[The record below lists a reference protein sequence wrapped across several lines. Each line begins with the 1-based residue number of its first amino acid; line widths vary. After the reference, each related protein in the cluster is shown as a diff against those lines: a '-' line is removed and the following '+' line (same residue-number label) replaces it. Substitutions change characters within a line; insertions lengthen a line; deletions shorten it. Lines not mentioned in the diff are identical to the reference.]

1 MDFVVLSSSR
11 GTTFQAVIDAMKN
24 GSLEARCLGLIADR
38 EERGCVA
45 KARSAG
51 VPVKIVDRV
60 KGEEREAY
68 DRRLNEAIGVLG
80 LAPPTPGPSPT
91 GGGGARSEGVLACL
105 GWMFLFSPWFV
116 KKWHKRILNV
126 HPSLLP
132 KYPGGHAVEDALK
145 AGDRETGMS
154 IHWIDE
160 GVDTGEILVQK
171 KCSIEKGD
179 TVDSLKAR
187 IQDLEKIWYPWV
199 LQDLETEKLKMENGK

>member
-80 LAPPTPGPSPT
+80 LATATTTS
-91 GGGGARSEGVLACL
+91 AA
-105 GWMFLFSPWFV
+105 
-116 KKWHKRILNV
+116 
-126 HPSLLP
+126 LLP
-132 KYPGGHAVEDALK
+132 HLPPPPP
-145 AGDRETGMS
+145 S
-154 IHWIDE
+154 
-160 GVDTGEILVQK
+160 
-171 KCSIEKGD
+171 S
-179 TVDSLKAR
+179 
-187 IQDLEKIWYPWV
+187 
-199 LQDLETEKLKMENGK
+199 